1 MAFDEFFYKTN
12 SNCFS
17 TRFDLTNFFMIKYVS
32 TYFET
37 DWKRL
42 RESNSIVP
50 LPSVFSKFQKCQQIS
65 VGQSEIQKKMYKYS
79 DLQIFSTY
87 LFDTFTFCLEIIF
100 SALSSLCISNTTTYH
115 QGESWHREDKT
126 YQKVNHYFLKMWTL
140 TGRNTKVQKSELK
153 SNFAVV
159 FTIDSGSTNG
169 IR

>member
-65 VGQSEIQKKMYKYS
+65 VGQSEFQKKMYKYS
-79 DLQIFSTY
+79 LLIRY
-87 LFDTFTFCLEIIF
+87 VHILFRNNSRSFKLLVNLTSWRQNVPKKWIIIF
-100 SALSSLCISNTTTYH
+100 WRWGH
-115 QGESWHREDKT
+115 WRE
-126 YQKVNHYFLKMWTL
+126 
-140 TGRNTKVQKSELK
+140 VQKSEFK
-153 SNFAVV
+153 SKFCCSLHDWSRNNEWNKVSHAF
-159 FTIDSGSTNG
+159 
-169 IR
+169 